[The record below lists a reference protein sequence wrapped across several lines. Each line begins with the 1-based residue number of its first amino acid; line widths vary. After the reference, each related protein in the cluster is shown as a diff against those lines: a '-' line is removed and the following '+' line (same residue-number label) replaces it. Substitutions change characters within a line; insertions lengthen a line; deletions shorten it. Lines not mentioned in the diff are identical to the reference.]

1 MTLNELYELA
11 KEIPEYLKYENKY
24 AWLGYNNIIDVR
36 YLDVDDILR
45 VKTPINNF
53 INEHGSVLL
62 LPNIVNGHVVD
73 LLVRALDSL
82 QMINYREVNLP
93 YNIGNLKDFKYGDP
107 LFIVEGPADAAGL
120 KLVDPNIAV
129 VALKTNDINKD
140 AYQVYKSLTNKIV
153 LVLDSDKAGQLQ
165 LVKMRLN
172 LKELGISTY
181 TINQFGYLKDTGEI
195 AEITMLYE
203 KSKNTELLIEL
214 NNINLYYKAQIKLI
228 KMS

>member
-62 LPNIVNGHVVD
+62 LPNIVNGHVID
-73 LLVRALDSL
+73 LLVRALDSP

-107 LFIVEGPADAAGL
+107 LFIVEGPADVAGL
-120 KLVDPNIAV
+120 KLVDGNIAV

-195 AEITMLYE
+195 AEITMSYE

>member
-73 LLVRALDSL
+73 LLVRALDSP

-107 LFIVEGPADAAGL
+107 LFIVEGPADVAGL

-195 AEITMLYE
+195 AEITMSYE

>member
-62 LPNIVNGHVVD
+62 LPNIVNGKVVD
-73 LLVRALDSL
+73 LLVRALDSP

-195 AEITMLYE
+195 AEITMSYE

>member
-73 LLVRALDSL
+73 LLVRALDSP

-195 AEITMLYE
+195 AEITMSYE